1 MEANKSVTGP
11 VLGFLTL
18 IFSFI
23 AIASWI
29 FQARL
34 VFWIC
39 LLLALISLGIFARLR
54 FTDFM
59 NFFISRQARYGANVA
74 LSIIG
79 VIGIVVFV
87 NAIIVQRFD
96 KKADLTKLQL
106 YTLSEQTR
114 TVLKDVKKEIQII
127 AFFSDDTSQS
137 AARAKDMLEL
147 YQRETEFLTIS
158 FKNPYIDLQL
168 RDKYQLRYD
177 GTIIFD
183 SGDRHEKITT
193 VEEQKFTSALLK
205 LIRAETKKV
214 YFLVGHKEHE
224 ITDFNNDGYSEVRT
238 ELENQ
243 NYAAFSLSLLTEP
256 DIPADCDLLVIAG
269 PKNPLTRNEIDI
281 VAKYLKRSGK
291 LFLMLDPSIAS
302 AEDVNRRLVG
312 LMRRWGITIG
322 NDLVIDETQFVPLFG
337 PRAPVPGLELHEI
350 TRSMRD
356 PVAFPVTRS
365 VTPIADRASNLS
377 VKSLAKTVGGINDS
391 WGEKQRG
398 TDGTFSGTFTYM
410 PGADTPPPVSVAVAA
425 EQKIDENSDGNA
437 TRNPTRIVVFGDSDF
452 AVNAAFRE
460 ANRDLFL
467 FTVNWLTLEEDLI
480 AIRPIDLQGQTLRQ
494 MRVHDI
500 RLVQITSVFLIP
512 SIVFIAGVIVWWQR
526 RKGENA

>member
-1 MEANKSVTGP
+1 MEANKRVTGP
-11 VLGFLTL
+11 ILGFLTL

-39 LLLALISLGIFARLR
+39 LLFALISLAIFARLR
-54 FTDFM
+54 FADFM

-74 LSIIG
+74 LSIVG
-79 VIGIVVFV
+79 VIGIVIFV
-87 NAIIVQRFD
+87 NAIVVRQFN
-96 KKADLTKLQL
+96 KQVDLTKLQL

-114 TVLKDVKKEIQII
+114 TVLKDLKKEIQVT

-147 YQRETEFLTIS
+147 YQRETELLTFS

-168 RDKYQLRYD
+168 SSKYQLRYD

-183 SGDRHEKITT
+183 SEDRYEKVTT
-193 VEEQKFTSALLK
+193 VEEQKFTSAILK
-205 LIRAETKKV
+205 LIRDETKKV

-224 ITDFNNDGYSEVRT
+224 ITDFDNDGYSEVRT

-256 DIPADCDLLVIAG
+256 DIPADCELLVIAG
-269 PKNPLTRNEIDI
+269 PKNALTRNEINI
-281 VAKYLKRSGK
+281 VARYLKRSGK
-291 LFLMLDPSIAS
+291 LFLMLDPSVAS
-302 AEDVNRRLVG
+302 AEDVNRRLIG
-312 LMRRWGITIG
+312 LMKRWGIAIG

-337 PRAPVPGLELHEI
+337 PRAPVPGFELHEI
-350 TRSMRD
+350 TRAMRD

-377 VKSLAKTVGGINDS
+377 VKSLAKTVGGTDDS

-398 TDGTFSGTFTYM
+398 TDGTFSGTFTYTH
-410 PGADTPPPVSVAVAA
+410 GADTPPPVSVAVAV
-425 EQKIDENSDGNA
+425 EQKTDQDSDGS
-437 TRNPTRIVVFGDSDF
+437 TSRGPTRIAVFGDSDF

-467 FTVNWLTLEEDLI
+467 STINWLTLEEDLI

-494 MRVHDI
+494 MRVHDT

-512 SIVFIAGVIVWWQR
+512 SIVFIAGLIVWWQR
-526 RKGENA
+526 RKGEDA

>member
-147 YQRETEFLTIS
+147 YQRENRIFKPFHLKILTS
-158 FKNPYIDLQL
+158 
-168 RDKYQLRYD
+168 
-177 GTIIFD
+177 IFN
-183 SGDRHEKITT
+183 
-193 VEEQKFTSALLK
+193 FATS
-205 LIRAETKKV
+205 
-214 YFLVGHKEHE
+214 
-224 ITDFNNDGYSEVRT
+224 
-238 ELENQ
+238 
-243 NYAAFSLSLLTEP
+243 
-256 DIPADCDLLVIAG
+256 
-269 PKNPLTRNEIDI
+269 
-281 VAKYLKRSGK
+281 
-291 LFLMLDPSIAS
+291 
-302 AEDVNRRLVG
+302 
-312 LMRRWGITIG
+312 
-322 NDLVIDETQFVPLFG
+322 
-337 PRAPVPGLELHEI
+337 
-350 TRSMRD
+350 
-356 PVAFPVTRS
+356 
-365 VTPIADRASNLS
+365 
-377 VKSLAKTVGGINDS
+377 IN
-391 WGEKQRG
+391 
-398 TDGTFSGTFTYM
+398 
-410 PGADTPPPVSVAVAA
+410 
-425 EQKIDENSDGNA
+425 
-437 TRNPTRIVVFGDSDF
+437 
-452 AVNAAFRE
+452 
-460 ANRDLFL
+460 
-467 FTVNWLTLEEDLI
+467 
-480 AIRPIDLQGQTLRQ
+480 
-494 MRVHDI
+494 
-500 RLVQITSVFLIP
+500 
-512 SIVFIAGVIVWWQR
+512 
-526 RKGENA
+526 